1 MFLARPS
8 GTQNSNAA
16 NMSLKSN
23 PGQSFRGRRELKYVQ
38 FYLRIHKFS
47 MKNKEEIIPALIIN
61 AEQNIFAHV
70 WKILLQRYEG
80 QGADRQT
87 SAAAAGA
94 LSGRF
99 TYLPPWPPVAAS
111 GVMNGHP
118 LRPVRSPW
126 LAIEINYAKGT
137 VK

>member
-61 AEQNIFAHV
+61 AKKNIFAHA
-70 WKILLQRYEG
+70 LQ
-80 QGADRQT
+80 
-87 SAAAAGA
+87 
-94 LSGRF
+94 
-99 TYLPPWPPVAAS
+99 
-111 GVMNGHP
+111 
-118 LRPVRSPW
+118 
-126 LAIEINYAKGT
+126 EIWRLGNEISEKYAWI
-137 VK
+137 